1 MPVSTGIFKEQT
13 IEYITKYIN
22 IESNILDIGAGAGAY
37 YNRLYPLGYKNID
50 AVEVFEEYILKFNLK
65 DKYNHVF
72 HQNVISLD
80 IDLKQ
85 YQLAIFGDIIE
96 HMSYVDAI
104 TTLSKFNNDCED
116 VIVGVP
122 FNAEQEAEFGNPY
135 EIHIQYD
142 LNNEKFLS
150 LYRNF
155 DIYCLRY
162 DYGIYIKSHTKNS
175 EIPIYTLDVTEED
188 QDFLANYSDRPI
200 IDINVA
206 NVQG

>member
-1 MPVSTGIFKEQT
+1 MPVSTCIFKEQT

-22 IESNILDIGAGAGAY
+22 TESNIIDIGAGAGTY

-65 DKYNHVF
+65 DKYNNVF
-72 HQNVISLD
+72 YQNVISLD
-80 IDLKQ
+80 IDLKK

-122 FNAEQEAEFGNPY
+122 FNAEQEAEFDNQY

-142 LNNEKFLS
+142 LSNEKFLS
-150 LYRNF
+150 LYRDF

-162 DYGIYIKSHTKNS
+162 DYGIYIKNNAKNS
-175 EIPIYTLDVTEED
+175 EVPIYILDATEED
-188 QDFLANYSDRPI
+188 KDFLTNYSDRPI
-200 IDINVA
+200 VDMNLLHI
-206 NVQG
+206 QE